1 MSQERSYD
9 LGRADRLWA
18 AIQHLRQDL
27 ALKQTKTPDGI
38 DRAHAM
44 IDRYE
49 AELFLICAKHDLNPT
64 DYGYKAVD

>member
-1 MSQERSYD
+1 MSKDYD
-9 LGRADRLWA
+9 LGRADRLWV
-18 AIQHLRQDL
+18 AIRALRQDL
-27 ALKQTKTPDGI
+27 DLKQTKTPDGI